1 MMSNSDSVLRE
12 SSPDDDGYDFSTV
25 AEEVEFLAAIRDA
38 EADVQ
43 ASRLVSHEEMQ
54 NRLNSWLSA

>member
-1 MMSNSDSVLRE
+1 MMSNPESVLRE
-12 SSPDDDGYDFSTV
+12 SSPEDDGYDFSAA
-25 AEEVEFLAAIRDA
+25 AEEVEFLAAIREA

-43 ASRLVSHEEMQ
+43 ANRLVSHEEMQ